1 MQRKVLSKGERL
13 WAQGDPAATLAVVE
27 TGKLGV
33 WNDTRLI
40 GILFPSMVLGETAI
54 LAMEGPAPHRRA
66 SVSALE
72 DGTTITEYAPSLV
85 KDSFGAGVPRLV
97 LRMLC
102 GQICRNALL
111 IIAAHSD
118 SSPVDSILR
127 ALIEG
132 VQRCERQVRDVED
145 WEHFMVAFRLLYHL
159 RDATG
164 TMLHELVPAGDA
176 EETSNTLMR
185 ASKTMKEMFKTS
197 EIEQLL
203 EDFLEAERL
212 RAAGPPRA
220 QGVEA

>member
-1 MQRKVLSKGERL
+1 MQRRVLSKGERL

-33 WNDTRLI
+33 WNDARLI
-40 GILFPSMVLGETAI
+40 GILFPSMVLGESAI
-54 LAMEGPAPHRRA
+54 LAMDGHTVPRRA

-72 DGTTITEYAPSLV
+72 DGTAVTEYAPSLV

-111 IIAAHSD
+111 LIAAHSD
-118 SSPVDSILR
+118 SSPVDSVLR

-159 RDATG
+159 RDASG
-164 TMLHELVPAGDA
+164 TMLNELVPDGGA
-176 EETSNTLMR
+176 EEASNTLMR
-185 ASKTMKEMFKTS
+185 ASKTMKDLFKAS
-197 EIEQLL
+197 DIESLL

-212 RAAGPPRA
+212 RAARPPQA
-220 QGVEA
+220 EGVGA